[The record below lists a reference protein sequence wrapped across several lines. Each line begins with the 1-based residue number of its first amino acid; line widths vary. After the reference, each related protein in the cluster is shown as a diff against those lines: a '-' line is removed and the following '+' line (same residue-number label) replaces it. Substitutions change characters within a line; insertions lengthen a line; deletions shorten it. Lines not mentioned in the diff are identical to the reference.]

1 MSGNLVHNLHP
12 NNSSAGLTPVVE
24 CGVATDNG
32 PQFLSDTF
40 KRYMEENGIVQ
51 RRITPLWPSG
61 NGEIERQNR
70 SLLKRMKIANAE
82 RKTWETE
89 LQTYLK
95 MYRSTPHLL
104 LSSLASLSMNFFTC
118 VTFLLYFSPSFD

>member
-1 MSGNLVHNLHP
+1 MSGNLVRNLRP
-12 NNSSAGLTPVVE
+12 NNSSAGLTPV
-24 CGVATDNG
+24 
-32 PQFLSDTF
+32 
-40 KRYMEENGIVQ
+40 
-51 RRITPLWPSG
+51 PLWPSG

-95 MYRSTPHLL
+95 MYRSTPHSTTGVSPAELL
-104 LSSLASLSMNFFTC
+104 FGQMCHSKIEVHCL
-118 VTFLLYFSPSFD
+118 